1 MVRAKATSSQ
11 ETMNLRL
18 LCGLDRKLPALCGY
32 FIGGEVRPFSGI
44 RGCAEGVK
52 FALMV
57 GTGRR

>member
-1 MVRAKATSSQ
+1 
-11 ETMNLRL
+11 MNLRL